1 MSIGGGPA
9 RGLLTVV
16 CGNTPQTRGRAV
28 DVLRRAAPDAVVLS
42 VSVDG
47 APDGRYPS
55 VQRTVSC
62 HDQQLRGDLCRATTG
77 DPAVIIRQ
85 DLETIARRTKHP
97 HVVLALPGE
106 LDAALFLAAVW
117 QTPLGRTPTA
127 HHYALGPLTVGLD
140 PDRFLSDLRCVHR
153 PVRFHGPGAHTV
165 SLTLTLTLAEAAA
178 RQVEAAG
185 AVLLS
190 PGRDLADG
198 TREGV
203 RALLG
208 HLNPSADV
216 LSGSEAGEDALGTL
230 VKPDPRWSVAGPA
243 ERLDPVIAPVRRGGV
258 DHGVMSVLWRSRR
271 PVHPERLADSL
282 PRIMSGVVRSRG
294 HLWLATRPQSVVG
307 WRSAGRHLE
316 LRETGDWL
324 QQDDAAAWRGVSP
337 LRRALASWFWDDYYG
352 ERRNEVVFT
361 GTELDQD
368 ELRRTLDATL
378 LDDRE
383 LSCGV
388 ESWADLPDPL
398 LGDPA
403 PDGPADG

>member
-1 MSIGGGPA
+1 MSIGGGPV

-16 CGNTPQTRGRAV
+16 CGNTPQARGRAV

-47 APDGRYPS
+47 APDARYPS

-62 HDQQLRGDLCRATTG
+62 HDQQLRADLCRATTG
-77 DPAVIIRQ
+77 DPAVIVRQ
-85 DLETIARRTKHP
+85 DLEAIARRTAHP
-97 HVVLALPGE
+97 HVLLALPGE
-106 LDAALFLAAVW
+106 LDAALFLAALW

-127 HHYALGPLTVGLD
+127 HHYDLGPLTVALD
-140 PDRFLSDLRCVHR
+140 PDRFLSDLRCAHR
-153 PVRFHGPGAHTV
+153 TVWSYGPGADAV
-165 SLTLTLTLAEAAA
+165 SLTLAEATA

-185 AVLLS
+185 TVVLR
-190 PGRDLADG
+190 PGRDVTDG
-198 TREGV
+198 TREGT

-208 HLNPSADV
+208 HLNPSAEV
-216 LSGSEAGEDALGTL
+216 LSVSESGDDALGTL
-230 VKPDPRWSVAGPA
+230 VRPDPRWVVAGPV
-243 ERLDPVIAPVRRGGV
+243 ERLDPVIAPVRRQGV

-271 PVHPERLADSL
+271 PVHAERLADSL

-316 LRETGDWL
+316 LREAGDWL

-337 LRRALASWFWDDYYG
+337 QRRTLASWFWDDYYG
-352 ERRNEVVFT
+352 ERRNEIVFT